1 MAGTPVRPAMTLFL
15 PATALPAIRAGFQT
29 VFCAFCGS
37 FTNLGACF
45 RNILIDALNNL
56 VILSF
61 DFVGVPGLIAQATV
75 NNRLAI
81 RSLPMRASVKI
92 MSAVTVALL
101 SCSMARAQDAAAPA
115 DQRIP
120 FDVRKTG
127 VVNVVKD
134 KDGNVTAIR
143 LVVTSYEITLDE
155 ASKPLESMDGHKVR
169 ISGAFS
175 FDDQNQRW
183 ITVKNVEPIAAAKPA
198 ESAQPAAPAP
208 AAEAAPAPATEAAPA
223 AEPAKDAAKPEA
235 APAEG
240 AAPAAPAK

>member
-1 MAGTPVRPAMTLFL
+1 
-15 PATALPAIRAGFQT
+15 
-29 VFCAFCGS
+29 
-37 FTNLGACF
+37 
-45 RNILIDALNNL
+45 
-56 VILSF
+56 
-61 DFVGVPGLIAQATV
+61 
-75 NNRLAI
+75 
-81 RSLPMRASVKI
+81 MRASVKI

-101 SCSMARAQDAAAPA
+101 GCSMARAQDAAAPA

-175 FDDQNQRW
+175 FDDQNRRW

-198 ESAQPAAPAP
+198 EAAQPAAPAP

-223 AEPAKDAAKPEA
+223 APAAEPAQDAAKPEA